1 MEMAS
6 YADRTCASAML
17 KICQPK
23 EGLEAA
29 ENVMDSR
36 DDSLTDRA

>member
-23 EGLEAA
+23 EGLKA
-29 ENVMDSR
+29 EDFMDFW
-36 DDSLTDRA
+36 DDSMMDTA

>member
-1 MEMAS
+1 VEMAS

-23 EGLEAA
+23 EGQKAA
-29 ENVMDSR
+29 EDCLDFW
-36 DDSLTDRA
+36 DDTMTDLA